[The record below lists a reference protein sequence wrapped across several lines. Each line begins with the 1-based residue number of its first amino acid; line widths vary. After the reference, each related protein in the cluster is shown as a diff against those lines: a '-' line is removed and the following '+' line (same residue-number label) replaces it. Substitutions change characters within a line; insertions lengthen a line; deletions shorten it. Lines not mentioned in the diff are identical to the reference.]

1 MSVLGVQAMVV
12 PPSETV
18 RHRASQWL
26 RAFRWSLALLALLA
40 LAAAAESLLHDRYP
54 KPPTLFPWASRCF

>member
-1 MSVLGVQAMVV
+1 MQAMVV

-18 RHRASQWL
+18 RRPAHQWL
-26 RAFRWSLALLALLA
+26 RAFRWSLALLALVA

-54 KPPTLFPWASRCF
+54 KPPTFFFPFASRPF